1 VYAKKRETIRRNLER
16 GHHKKTPR
24 GGHHKKIKP
33 QKEAVKRN
41 LERRSLGKIEKK
53 KGQKIER
60 MGERKGEK
68 EPEKHNTKARGRR
81 NKEE

>member
-1 VYAKKRETIRRNLER
+1 MQKRGRQSEETWREVITKKPQEEAIT
-16 GHHKKTPR
+16 
-24 GGHHKKIKP
+24 KKIKP